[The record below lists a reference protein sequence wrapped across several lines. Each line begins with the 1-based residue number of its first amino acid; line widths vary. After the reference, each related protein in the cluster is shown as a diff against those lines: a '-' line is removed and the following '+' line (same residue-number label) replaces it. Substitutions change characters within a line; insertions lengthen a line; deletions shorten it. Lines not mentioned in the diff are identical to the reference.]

1 MPFTGCFE
9 SSVVVKEMALVKQIE
24 SPSGITLEQGY
35 HKIAEGHLKWIEN
48 KRRWYLKY
56 TVEHYYDRT
65 ARKQKKEPVFMS
77 EYLMKINL
85 TDEADGNPI
94 AQAYEHLKTM
104 EGFEEGFEEAG
115 DIGDGFF
122 RNVEDSR

>member
-9 SSVVVKEMALVKQIE
+9 SSTVVKEMALVKQIE
-24 SPSGITLEQGY
+24 SPSGVTLEQGY
-35 HKIAEGHLKWIEN
+35 HKISEGHLKWIEN

-104 EGFEEGFEEAG
+104 EGFEDAT
-115 DIGDGFF
+115 DM
-122 RNVEDSR
+122 

>member
-35 HKIAEGHLKWIEN
+35 HKISEGQLKWIEN

-85 TDEADGNPI
+85 TDEADGNPSDGSVLNMSI
-94 AQAYEHLKTM
+94 SISVKHMKGIHSVEPKTLKTM
-104 EGFEEGFEEAG
+104 G
-115 DIGDGFF
+115 
-122 RNVEDSR
+122 